1 MFSYLPPSC
10 SQVSPHVVVC
20 ASKGGAYMLEL
31 WRRGYT
37 TPSVMINVHPACREL
52 PKNVPI
58 VLVHGANDT
67 TFERGR
73 GISKGAPS
81 AGSLEALVQTGSRN
95 KCFLYFS
102 GNSGSIGVR
111 NGKAVRT
118 RYGDAH
124 NRKETLEQF
133 GCAFSL
139 LLYECL
145 PRLIDAAASEAGP
158 EVAFLESWRRFLSPE
173 RRAAQDKLGYNPEQL
188 RTAYWQSA
196 GKKGEDEQQLFEVA
210 PASEEF
216 FLVSSIFLSEPTV
229 EPHYPRRRSG
239 DWPSRTVL
247 KIERIENGAQHRATD
262 ALHKSL
268 GNQLKL
274 QEQTLTGGVHSR
286 WLFHGTP
293 SEEAIWSI
301 VKDAM
306 SGFKMSM
313 AGSTVGSLWGP
324 GTYLARDAQYCFD
337 HGFYAEADDGSCKLF
352 LCLVETGMPCLG
364 DPELKLDMLPF
375 REGCHRYTSVVDS
388 LSNPEIFCVGYS
400 ASVYPA
406 YLIHFA

>member
-1 MFSYLPPSC
+1 
-10 SQVSPHVVVC
+10 
-20 ASKGGAYMLEL
+20 
-31 WRRGYT
+31 
-37 TPSVMINVHPACREL
+37 MINVHPACREL

-58 VLVHGANDT
+58 VLIHGANDT
-67 TFERGR
+67 TFRRDR
-73 GISKGAPS
+73 GISKGAPPP
-81 AGSLEALVQTGSRN
+81 GSLEALVQTGSRN

-102 GNSGSIGVR
+102 GSSGYISDR
-111 NGKAVRT
+111 DGKPTSKRT
-118 RYGDAH
+118 RHGDAH
-124 NRKETLEQF
+124 NRKETLEHF
-133 GCAFSL
+133 HCAFSL

-145 PRLIDAAASEAGP
+145 PRLIDAAVSEAGP
-158 EVAFLESWRRFLSPE
+158 EAAFLESWRRFLAPKRLDAE
-173 RRAAQDKLGYNPEQL
+173 TQLGYNPEQL
-188 RTAYWQSA
+188 RTAYWQSSGRRGDDA
-196 GKKGEDEQQLFEVA
+196 QQLFEVDR
-210 PASEEF
+210 ASDEF
-216 FLVSSIFLSEPTV
+216 DLVSSIFLSEPTV
-229 EPHYPRRRSG
+229 DRHYRRRASS
-239 DWPSRTVL
+239 DWPSRTVM
-247 KIERIENGAQHRATD
+247 KIERVENGAQHRATD

-268 GNQLKL
+268 RNQLAL
-274 QEQTLTGGVHSR
+274 QEQTISGGVHTR
-286 WLFHGTP
+286 WLFHGAT
-293 SEEAIWSI
+293 SEEAISSI

-313 AGSTVGSLWGP
+313 AGSTAGSLWGP

-352 LCLVETGMPCLG
+352 LCLVETGVPCVG

>member
-1 MFSYLPPSC
+1 M
-10 SQVSPHVVVC
+10 VIC

-67 TFERGR
+67 TFKRDR
-73 GISKGAPS
+73 GISKGAPPE
-81 AGSLEALVQTGSRN
+81 GSLEALVQTGSRH

-102 GNSGSIGVR
+102 GNSGVLLNRDGSIR
-111 NGKAVRT
+111 FRDDGKPART

-124 NRKETLEQF
+124 NRKETLGQF

-145 PRLIDAAASEAGP
+145 PRLIDAAASKAGP

-173 RRAAQDKLGYNPEQL
+173 RRDAQDQLGYNPDQL
-188 RTAYWQSA
+188 RTAYWQST
-196 GKKGEDEQQLFEVA
+196 GKKGDDAQQLFEVA

-216 FLVSSIFLSEPTV
+216 RLVSSIFLSEPTV
-229 EPHYPRRRSG
+229 EPHYSRHRSA

-268 GNQLKL
+268 RNQLAL

-286 WLFHGTP
+286 WLFHGTT
-293 SEEAIWSI
+293 SEEAISSI

-313 AGSTVGSLWGP
+313 AGSTAGSLWGP

-337 HGFYAEADDGSCKLF
+337 TASTPRQPTAAASSSCASSRRA
-352 LCLVETGMPCLG
+352 CLALAIPSSSSTCSPSARTATDTRRWSTRSPTPRSSAWATRHPCT
-364 DPELKLDMLPF
+364 
-375 REGCHRYTSVVDS
+375 RRT
-388 LSNPEIFCVGYS
+388 
-400 ASVYPA
+400 
-406 YLIHFA
+406 